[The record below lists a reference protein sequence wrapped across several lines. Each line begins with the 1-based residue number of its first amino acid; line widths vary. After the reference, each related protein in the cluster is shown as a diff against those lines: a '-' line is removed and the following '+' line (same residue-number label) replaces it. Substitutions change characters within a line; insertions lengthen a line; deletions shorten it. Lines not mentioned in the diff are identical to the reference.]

1 MPSADVVLPA
11 RMSRVA
17 VVAPRSRARDT
28 LVELARRGTVE
39 LVGHLPPPEGEEAEA
54 LRRTSRRRTL
64 GDADGPLLAAHR
76 PDLAALERSGEQR
89 LLEGEVELQR
99 RARLAVDHGSF
110 TAWLGWTPSGELDV
124 LNEALGPLDAA
135 VVELPTPAWVEP
147 PTLLSP
153 VAVQEPFR
161 PLVRSYGTSPYRD
174 VDPTLFTLVSFV
186 VMFGMMFGD
195 VGHGLLLAAI
205 ALVLRRGRWTR
216 LAGVRQLWPIV
227 LAAGLSGAAFGLLYG
242 EAFGPTGLVP
252 TLWLD
257 PLEEPIRLL
266 VAALGVGAVLLAVS
280 YVLGIVNRWRRG
292 GLREALFAQ
301 FGVAGLLVFIGGLV
315 VVGGV
320 YQSLPVVVVVGG
332 VVAVVGLVLLAVGLA
347 LDAGRGAAAVTQ
359 AAVEFVD
366 AVIRL
371 ASNLVSFTRL
381 AAFGLMH
388 AAIGGI
394 VFAGASA
401 LWGGAVGSVAAVLV
415 FVGGNLL
422 AFALEALVTG
432 VQALRLEYYEL
443 YSRVFTGEGHP
454 FSPWRMTVLQEEE
467 A

>member
-1 MPSADVVLPA
+1 MRSADVVLPA
-11 RMSRVA
+11 KMSRVA
-17 VVAPRSRARDT
+17 VVAPRSRVRET
-28 LVELARRGTVE
+28 LVELARSGTVE
-39 LVGHLPPPEGEEAEA
+39 LVGNLPPPEGEEAEA
-54 LRRTSRRRTL
+54 LRRSTRRR
-64 GDADGPLLAAHR
+64 DAADGDGPVLLAR
-76 PDLAALERSGEQR
+76 TPDVAALERAGEQR
-89 LLEGEVELQR
+89 LLEGEVELRR

-110 TAWLGWTPSGELDV
+110 TAWLGWAPTEELEP
-124 LNEALGPLDAA
+124 LNVRLAGLDAA
-135 VVELPTPAWVEP
+135 VVELQAPAWVEP
-147 PTLLSP
+147 PTMLST
-153 VAVQEPFR
+153 VKVQEPFR

-195 VGHGLLLAAI
+195 VGHGLLLALI
-205 ALVLRRGRWTR
+205 AVLIRRSRSR
-216 LAGVRQLWPIV
+216 RFAGVRQLWLIV
-227 LAAGLSGAAFGLLYG
+227 LAAGLSGAFFGLLYG

-257 PLEEPIRLL
+257 PLDEPMRLL
-266 VAALGVGAVLLAVS
+266 VAALAVGAVLLAVS
-280 YVLGIVNRWRRG
+280 YVIGIVNRWRRG

-315 VVGGV
+315 VVAGV
-320 YQSLPVVVVVGG
+320 YESLTPVTVVGVVV
-332 VVAVVGLVLLAVGLA
+332 AAVGLVLLALGLA

-359 AAVEFVD
+359 AVVELVD

-394 VFAGASA
+394 VFAAAAA
-401 LWGGAVGSVAAVLV
+401 LWGGVAGSIAAALV

-467 A
+467 P

>member
-1 MPSADVVLPA
+1 MRSADVVLPTK
-11 RMSRVA
+11 MSRVA
-17 VVAPRSRARDT
+17 VVAPRPRVRDA
-28 LVELARRGTVE
+28 LVELARSGTVE
-39 LVGHLPPPEGEEAEA
+39 LVGNVPPPEGEEAEA
-54 LRRTSRRRTL
+54 LRRTTRR
-64 GDADGPLLAAHR
+64 GAEADGPALLERA
-76 PDLAALERSGEQR
+76 PDIGALETAGRQR
-89 LLEGEVELQR
+89 LLAGEVELRR

-110 TAWLGWTPSGELDV
+110 TAWLGWTPTAQIEQ
-124 LNEALGPLDAA
+124 LNGTLAGVDAA
-135 VVELPTPAWVEP
+135 VVELQTPAWVEP

-153 VAVQEPFR
+153 VKLQDPFR

-195 VGHGLLLAAI
+195 VGHGLLLVLV
-205 ALVLRRGRWTR
+205 ALIIRRSRSHR
-216 LAGVRQLWPIV
+216 LAGVRQLWLIV
-227 LAAGLSGAAFGLLYG
+227 LAAGISGAFFGLLYG

-257 PLEEPIRLL
+257 PLDEPIRLL
-266 VAALGVGAVLLAVS
+266 VAALTVGAVLLAVS
-280 YVLGIVNRWRRG
+280 YVIGIVNRWRRG
-292 GLREALFAQ
+292 GIREALFAQ
-301 FGVAGLLVFIGGLV
+301 FGVAGLLVFVGGLV
-315 VVGGV
+315 VVAGV
-320 YQSLPVVVVVGG
+320 YESLAPVTAVGG
-332 VVAVVGLVLLAVGLA
+332 AVAAVGLVLLALGLA

-359 AAVEFVD
+359 AVVEFVD

-371 ASNLVSFTRL
+371 VSNLISFTRL

-394 VFAGASA
+394 VFAGAAA
-401 LWGGAVGSVAAVLV
+401 LWGGVAGSIAAALV
-415 FVGGNLL
+415 FVGGNVL

-454 FSPWRMTVLQEEE
+454 FSPWQMTVVQEEE
-467 A
+467 P

>member
-1 MPSADVVLPA
+1 MRSADVVLPTK
-11 RMSRVA
+11 MSRVA
-17 VVAPRSRARDT
+17 VVAPRARVRDA
-28 LVELARRGTVE
+28 LVELARSGTVE
-39 LVGHLPPPEGEEAEA
+39 LVGNVPPPEGEEAEA
-54 LRRTSRRRTL
+54 LRRTTRR
-64 GDADGPLLAAHR
+64 GAEADGPALLERA
-76 PDLAALERSGEQR
+76 PDIGALETAGRQR
-89 LLEGEVELQR
+89 LLAGEVELRR

-110 TAWLGWTPSGELDV
+110 TAWLGWAPTAQIEQ
-124 LNEALGPLDAA
+124 LNGTLAGVDAA
-135 VVELPTPAWVEP
+135 VVELQTPAWVEP

-153 VAVQEPFR
+153 VKLQDPFR

-195 VGHGLLLAAI
+195 VGHGLLLVLV
-205 ALVLRRGRWTR
+205 ALIIRRSRSHR
-216 LAGVRQLWPIV
+216 LAGVRQLWLIV
-227 LAAGLSGAAFGLLYG
+227 LPAGISGAFFGLLYG

-257 PLEEPIRLL
+257 PLDEPIRLL
-266 VAALGVGAVLLAVS
+266 VAALTVGAVLLAVS
-280 YVLGIVNRWRRG
+280 YVIGIVNRWRRG
-292 GLREALFAQ
+292 GIREALFAQ
-301 FGVAGLLVFIGGLV
+301 FGVAGLLVFVGGLV
-315 VVGGV
+315 VVAGV
-320 YQSLPVVVVVGG
+320 YESLAPVTVVGG
-332 VVAVVGLVLLAVGLA
+332 AVAAVGLVLLALGLA

-359 AAVEFVD
+359 AVVEFVD

-371 ASNLVSFTRL
+371 VSNLISFTRL

-394 VFAGASA
+394 VFAGAAA
-401 LWGGAVGSVAAVLV
+401 LWGGVAGSIAAALV
-415 FVGGNLL
+415 FVGGNVL

-454 FSPWRMTVLQEEE
+454 FSPWQMTVVQEEE
-467 A
+467 P

>member
-1 MPSADVVLPA
+1 MRSADVVLPTK
-11 RMSRVA
+11 MSRVA
-17 VVAPRSRARDT
+17 VVAPRPRVRDA
-28 LVELARRGTVE
+28 LVELARSGTVE
-39 LVGHLPPPEGEEAEA
+39 LVGNVPPPEGEEAEA
-54 LRRTSRRRTL
+54 LRRTTRR
-64 GDADGPLLAAHR
+64 GAEADGPALLERA
-76 PDLAALERSGEQR
+76 PDIGALETAGRQR
-89 LLEGEVELQR
+89 LLAGEVELRR

-110 TAWLGWTPSGELDV
+110 TAWLGWTPTAQIEQ
-124 LNEALGPLDAA
+124 LNGTLAGVDAA
-135 VVELPTPAWVEP
+135 VVELQTPAWVEP

-153 VAVQEPFR
+153 VKLQDPFR

-195 VGHGLLLAAI
+195 VGHGLLLVLV
-205 ALVLRRGRWTR
+205 ALIIRRSRSHR
-216 LAGVRQLWPIV
+216 LAGVRQLWLIV
-227 LAAGLSGAAFGLLYG
+227 LAAGISGAFFGLLYG

-257 PLEEPIRLL
+257 PLDEPIRLL
-266 VAALGVGAVLLAVS
+266 VAALTVGAVLLAVS
-280 YVLGIVNRWRRG
+280 YVIGIVNRWRRG
-292 GLREALFAQ
+292 GIREALFAQ
-301 FGVAGLLVFIGGLV
+301 FGVAGLLVFVGGLV
-315 VVGGV
+315 VVAGV
-320 YQSLPVVVVVGG
+320 YESLAPVTVVGG
-332 VVAVVGLVLLAVGLA
+332 AVAAVGLVLLALGLA

-359 AAVEFVD
+359 AVVEFVD

-371 ASNLVSFTRL
+371 VSNLISFTRL

-394 VFAGASA
+394 VFAGAAA
-401 LWGGAVGSVAAVLV
+401 LWGGVAGSIAAALV
-415 FVGGNLL
+415 FVGGNVL

-454 FSPWRMTVLQEEE
+454 FSPWQMTVVQEEE
-467 A
+467 P

>member
-28 LVELARRGTVE
+28 LVELARSGTVE
-39 LVGHLPPPEGEEAEA
+39 LVGNLPPPEGEEAEA
-54 LRRTSRRRTL
+54 LRRTTRRRAASA
-64 GDADGPLLAAHR
+64 GDGPAVLAR
-76 PDLAALERSGEQR
+76 PPDVAALERAGEQR

-110 TAWLGWTPSGELDV
+110 SAWLGWTPTVEMDV
-124 LNEALGPLDAA
+124 LNERLASLDAA
-135 VVELPTPAWVEP
+135 VVELQPPTWVEP

-153 VAVQEPFR
+153 VKVQDPFR

-195 VGHGLLLAAI
+195 VGHGLLLVLI
-205 ALVLRRGRWTR
+205 ALSLRRSGGHRF
-216 LAGVRQLWPIV
+216 AGVRQLWPIV
-227 LAAGLSGAAFGLLYG
+227 LAAGLSGAVFGLLYG

-257 PLEEPIRLL
+257 PLDEPIRLL

-301 FGVAGLLVFIGGLV
+301 FGVAGLLVFVGGLV
-315 VVGGV
+315 VVLGV
-320 YQSLPVVVVVGG
+320 YQDLTPVTVVGG
-332 VVAVVGLVLLAVGLA
+332 AVAVVGLILLALGLA

-401 LWGGAVGSVAAVLV
+401 LWGGVAGSIAAVLL
-415 FVGGNLL
+415 FVGGNLV

-467 A
+467 S

>member
-17 VVAPRSRARDT
+17 VVAPRSRARDA
-28 LVELARRGTVE
+28 LVELARSGAVE
-39 LVGHLPPPEGEEAEA
+39 LVGNLPPPDGEEMEA
-54 LRRTSRRRTL
+54 LRRATRGRAAV
-64 GDADGPLLAAHR
+64 GADGLAVLARR
-76 PDLAALERSGEQR
+76 PDVAALERAGEQR

-110 TAWLGWTPSGELDV
+110 SAWLGWTPTRELGGI
-124 LNEALGPLDAA
+124 NERLAALDAA
-135 VVELPTPAWVEP
+135 IVELQPPAWVEP

-153 VAVQEPFR
+153 VKVQDSFR
-161 PLVRSYGTSPYRD
+161 PLVRNYGTSPYRD

-186 VMFGMMFGD
+186 LMFGMMFGD
-195 VGHGLLLAAI
+195 VGHGLVLVLL
-205 ALVLRRGRWTR
+205 ALVLCRSRGRR
-216 LAGVRQLWPIV
+216 FAGIRHLWPIV
-227 LAAGLSGAAFGLLYG
+227 LAAGLSGAFFGLLYG

-257 PLEEPIRLL
+257 PLDEPVRLL

-280 YVLGIVNRWRRG
+280 YVIGIVNRWRRG

-301 FGVAGLLVFIGGLV
+301 FGVAGLLVFVGGLV
-315 VVGGV
+315 IVAGV
-320 YQSLPVVVVVGG
+320 DEGLTPVVVVGG
-332 VVAVVGLVLLAVGLA
+332 AVAGMGLALLTVGLA
-347 LDAGRGAAAVTQ
+347 LDAGRGAAALTQ
-359 AAVEFVD
+359 AAVELVD

-388 AAIGGI
+388 AAIGAI

-401 LWGGAVGSVAAVLV
+401 LWGGVAGSIVAALV
-415 FVGGNLL
+415 FVGGNLV
-422 AFALEALVTG
+422 AFVLEALVTG

-467 A
+467 P

>member
-1 MPSADVVLPA
+1 MRSADVVLPTK
-11 RMSRVA
+11 MSRVA
-17 VVAPRSRARDT
+17 VVAPRPRVRDA
-28 LVELARRGTVE
+28 LVELARSGTVE
-39 LVGHLPPPEGEEAEA
+39 LVGNVPPPEGEEAEA
-54 LRRTSRRRTL
+54 LRRTTRR
-64 GDADGPLLAAHR
+64 GAEADGPALLERA
-76 PDLAALERSGEQR
+76 PDIGALETAGRQR
-89 LLEGEVELQR
+89 LLAGEVELRR

-110 TAWLGWTPSGELDV
+110 TAWLGWTPTAQIEQ
-124 LNEALGPLDAA
+124 LNGTLAGVDAA
-135 VVELPTPAWVEP
+135 VVELQTPAWVEP

-153 VAVQEPFR
+153 VKLQDPFR

-195 VGHGLLLAAI
+195 VGHGLM
-205 ALVLRRGRWTR
+205 LVLVALIIRRSRSHR
-216 LAGVRQLWPIV
+216 LAGVRQLWLIV
-227 LAAGLSGAAFGLLYG
+227 LAAGISGAFFGLLYG

-257 PLEEPIRLL
+257 PLDEPIRLL
-266 VAALGVGAVLLAVS
+266 VAALTVGAVLLAVS
-280 YVLGIVNRWRRG
+280 YVIGIVNRWRRG
-292 GLREALFAQ
+292 GIREALFAQ
-301 FGVAGLLVFIGGLV
+301 FGVAGLLVFVGGLV
-315 VVGGV
+315 VVAGV
-320 YQSLPVVVVVGG
+320 YESLAPVTVVGG
-332 VVAVVGLVLLAVGLA
+332 AVAAVGLVLLALGLA

-359 AAVEFVD
+359 AVVEFVD

-371 ASNLVSFTRL
+371 VSNLISFTRL

-394 VFAGASA
+394 VFAGAAA
-401 LWGGAVGSVAAVLV
+401 LWGGVAGSIAAALV
-415 FVGGNLL
+415 FVGGNVL

-454 FSPWRMTVLQEEE
+454 FSPWQMTVVQEEE
-467 A
+467 P

>member
-1 MPSADVVLPA
+1 MRSADVVLPA
-11 RMSRVA
+11 KMSRVA
-17 VVAPRSRARDT
+17 VVAPRARTRDV
-28 LVELARRGTVE
+28 LVELARSGTVE
-39 LVGHLPPPEGEEAEA
+39 LVGTLLQPEGEAAEA
-54 LRRTSRRRTL
+54 LRRIARQRT
-64 GDADGPLLAAHR
+64 ADGDGPALA
-76 PDLAALERSGEQR
+76 PDPPDVSALERAGER
-89 LLEGEVELQR
+89 RVLEGEVELQR
-99 RARLAVDHGSF
+99 RARLAVAHGSF
-110 TAWLGWTPSGELDV
+110 DVWLGWMPTGELAA
-124 LNEALGPLDAA
+124 LNEQLAGIDSA
-135 VVELPTPAWVEP
+135 VVELPSPAWVEP
-147 PTLLSP
+147 PTLLSD
-153 VAVQEPFR
+153 VAVQERFR

-195 VGHGLLLAAI
+195 VGHGLLLVAI
-205 ALVLRRGRWTR
+205 ALFLSRWGKGR

-227 LAAGLSGAAFGLLYG
+227 LAAGVSGVVFGFLYG

-257 PLEEPIRLL
+257 PLDEPITLL
-266 VAALGVGAVLLAVS
+266 VAALGVGAVLLGVS
-280 YVLGIVNRWRRG
+280 YCIGIVNRWRRG

-301 FGVAGLLVFIGGLV
+301 FGVAGLLVFVGGLV
-315 VVGGV
+315 LVGGV
-320 YQSLPVVVVVGG
+320 YESLTLVAIVGG
-332 VVAVVGLVLLAVGLA
+332 SVAGVGVILLALGLA

-359 AAVEFVD
+359 AAVELVD

-394 VFAGASA
+394 VFAGAAA
-401 LWGGAVGSVAAVLV
+401 LWGGVAGSIAAALV
-415 FVGGNLL
+415 FVGGNVL

-443 YSRVFTGEGHP
+443 YSRLFSGEGRP
-454 FSPWRMTVLQEEE
+454 FSPWRMTVLQEEGP
-467 A
+467 

>member
-1 MPSADVVLPA
+1 MPSADVALPA
-11 RMSRVA
+11 KMSRVA
-17 VVAPRSRARDT
+17 VVAPRTREREA
-28 LVELARRGTVE
+28 LVELARSGTVE
-39 LVGHLPPPEGEEAEA
+39 LVGTLPPPEGEAAEA
-54 LRRTSRRRTL
+54 LRRTAREHAA
-64 GDADGPLLAAHR
+64 GGDGPVLLPHR
-76 PDLAALERSGEQR
+76 PDVAALERAGER
-89 LLEGEVELQR
+89 RVLEGEVEVQR
-99 RARLAVDHGSF
+99 RARLAVEHGSF
-110 TAWLGWTPSGELDV
+110 SVWLGWMPTRETTE
-124 LNEALGPLDAA
+124 LNERLAALDAA
-135 VVELPTPAWVEP
+135 VVELPPPAWVEP
-147 PTLLSP
+147 PTLLST
-153 VAVQEPFR
+153 VSVQEPFR

-195 VGHGLLLAAI
+195 VGHGLLLVAI
-205 ALVLRRGRWTR
+205 ALVLSRWGKGR

-227 LAAGLSGAAFGLLYG
+227 LAAGLSGAVFGLLYG

-257 PLEEPIRLL
+257 PLEEPIKLL
-266 VAALGVGAVLLAVS
+266 VAALGVGAVLLTVS
-280 YVLGIVNRWRRG
+280 YCLGIVNRWRRG

-301 FGVAGLLVFIGGLV
+301 FGVAGLLVFLGSLV
-315 VVGGV
+315 FVGGT
-320 YQSLPVVVVVGG
+320 YESLTAVAIVGG
-332 VVAVVGLVLLAVGLA
+332 SVAAVGLILLALGLA

-394 VFAGASA
+394 VFAGAAA
-401 LWGGAVGSVAAVLV
+401 LWGGVAGSIAAALV

-443 YSRVFTGEGHP
+443 YSRVFSGEGHP
-454 FSPWRMTVLQEEE
+454 FSPWRMTVLQEE
-467 A
+467 